1 MAFSLG
7 QSKSVLFVG
16 RLVQGASSATVH
28 TVGTAILADTVGQEG
43 VGPAMG
49 FIGMSIALGVLIGPV
64 VGGFLYHN
72 YGYLAVFISAYA
84 VRTPGQSLK
93 AAQLSVPSDAPFY
106 CQETKTTE
114 IDSNSS

>member
-1 MAFSLG
+1 M
-7 QSKSVLFVG
+7 
-16 RLVQGASSATVH
+16 H

-64 VGGFLYHN
+64 VGGFLYHT

-84 VRTPGQSLK
+84 VRTSGQSLE
-93 AAQLSVPSDAPFY
+93 ATPFPFSPDAPFY
-106 CQETKTTE
+106 RLETK
-114 IDSNSS
+114 ILKSIPNSS